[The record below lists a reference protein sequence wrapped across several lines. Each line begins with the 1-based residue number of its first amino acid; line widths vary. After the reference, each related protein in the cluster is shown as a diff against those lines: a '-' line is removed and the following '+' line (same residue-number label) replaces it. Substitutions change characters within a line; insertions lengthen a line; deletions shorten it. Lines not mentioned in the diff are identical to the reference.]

1 MKLLRQLA
9 HQTKKA
15 ILIATHELDL
25 ALQMA
30 DVIWLATADKKIMA
44 GMPEDLVLSGAFDAV
59 FKLKGFDLKTGKVH
73 HEAHRNISIRLE
85 GIGSTYLWT
94 KNALERNGYAVDDTS
109 TLLIKIDNQRSS
121 WEYNKK
127 LFDKLETL
135 IKQLP

>member
-1 MKLLRQLA
+1 
-9 HQTKKA
+9 
-15 ILIATHELDL
+15 
-25 ALQMA
+25 
-30 DVIWLATADKKIMA
+30 
-44 GMPEDLVLSGAFDAV
+44 
-59 FKLKGFDLKTGKVH
+59 
-73 HEAHRNISIRLE
+73 LE